1 MNKARLE
8 AFSDGVFSIVITLLI
23 FDIKVPQIAAPITNA
38 KLWEALGGIA
48 PLIFIYV
55 MTFVV
60 IASLWINHHFLFETF
75 ARSVNR
81 QVNLLNLAY
90 LMFVAFIPF
99 SAYLLG
105 EYSTFVPAALIY
117 GINLSGVVLLSMTMA
132 GYIHN
137 HPDLASEAELSPR
150 LLKQARFRAWLSL
163 ISFLIGMVTIFIYP
177 TVSLF
182 FYVFPAIFNIIPGS
196 LTAAERLFRFR
207 LD

>member
-23 FDIKVPQIAAPITNA
+23 FNIKVPQLAHPTNA
-38 KLWEALGGIA
+38 DLWLAVGGVV
-48 PLIFIYV
+48 PLLLIYV
-55 MTFVV
+55 MTFAV

-81 QVNLLNLAY
+81 QVNLLNLVY

-117 GINLSGVVLLSMTMA
+117 GINLSCVVLISSIMA
-132 GYIHN
+132 SYIRN
-137 HPDLASEAELSPR
+137 HPDLSSHQELSPR
-150 LLKQARFRAWLSL
+150 MLKQARFRASLSL
-163 ISFLIGMVTIFIYP
+163 VSYLAGMVSIFIYP
-177 TVSLF
+177 TISLF
-182 FYVFPAIFNIIPGS
+182 FYLFPVIFNIIPGS
-196 LTAAERLFRFR
+196 LNAAERIFRFS